1 MKTDPIIVLDPGS
14 SVVRAAAFRAS
25 ETGLETLGAAQAESR
40 GIRRGVVIDASAAS
54 DSIDAALKRVHQSA
68 AIEISSVIV
77 GIGGPSVHTANSQG
91 YLPIFPRGRTITR
104 EDALQVINHSRQ
116 VGVPTGYEQLQA
128 FPKEFVIDGEAGVTA
143 PIGRT
148 GGSLEV
154 MTHIVAAEAGYL
166 ENMERAVALAGKH
179 VEQMV
184 LRSLASGLAVLSREE
199 MDRGVAVADI
209 GGGTAEVA
217 VFQEGSI
224 VHSGSVPVGGQ
235 LVASDLAKLLK
246 VSPEEAERLKLH
258 HGACIADLALEE
270 ETVDVLQLGHT
281 HPRSMHRRVLCEII
295 ESRMRELALMVRQEI
310 GRSGRFGNL
319 PAGLLLTGGSSL
331 MPGTAALFEEV
342 MPGIRVRTGEPR
354 LSGPKAEIVNN
365 AAMAACAGLALF
377 IERSYDDELSP
388 VSGAGDWKDRIRT
401 FWSLVS
407 GRA

>member
-1 MKTDPIIVLDPGS
+1 MKTDVITVLDLGS

-25 ETGLETLGAAQAESR
+25 KDGLETLGAAQAESR
-40 GIRRGVVIDASAAS
+40 GIRRGVVVDASAAS
-54 DSIDAALKRVHQSA
+54 DSIDAAIKRVHQSA
-68 AIEISSVIV
+68 AIDISSVVV
-77 GIGGPSVHTANSQG
+77 GLGGPHVHTANSQG
-91 YLPIFPRGRTITR
+91 YLPIFPKGRTITR

-116 VGVPTGYEQLQA
+116 VGIPAGSEQLQA
-128 FPKEFVIDGEAGVTA
+128 FPKEFVIDGEAGVCA

-154 MTHIVAAEAGYL
+154 MTHIVAAESSFL
-166 ENMERAVALAGKH
+166 QNIERAVALAGKH

-184 LRSLASGLAVLSREE
+184 LRSLASGLAVLSSDE
-199 MDRGVAVADI
+199 MEKGVAVADI
-209 GGGTAEVA
+209 GGGTGEIA

-224 VHSGSVPVGGQ
+224 VHSGSVPIGGQ
-235 LVASDLAKLLK
+235 LVTSDLTKLLK
-246 VSPEEAERLKLH
+246 VSPEEGERLKLH
-258 HGACIADLALEE
+258 HGACVADLALEE

-310 GRSGRFGNL
+310 GRSGLFGEL
-319 PAGLLLTGGSSL
+319 PAGLVLTGGGSL
-331 MPGTAALFEEV
+331 IPGTAALFEEV
-342 MPGIRVRTGEPR
+342 MPGIRMRTGEPH

-365 AAMAACAGLALF
+365 AAMAACVGLALF
-377 IERSYDDELSP
+377 IARSYDDELSP